1 MSIDTLVAGAVPS
14 LLSHA
19 TPDKC
24 KADIEN
30 NRSLFKDTTQKTWN
44 KYRKIVAGMPGLNL
58 SYEAVVDALSVN
70 RPDLLAV
77 IVSTDGGVPWLQQQ
91 VMDARAKLGLNPP
104 PARHYVM
111 DT

>member
-1 MSIDTLVAGAVPS
+1 MSIDTLIAGTIAS
-14 LLSHA
+14 LLSDA

-30 NRSLFKDTTQKTWN
+30 NRSLFKDTTEKTWK
-44 KYRKIVAGMPGLNL
+44 KYRKIVAGIPGLNL
-58 SYEAVVDALSVN
+58 SYEAVVDALSEH

-91 VMDARAKLGLNPP
+91 VMDAKAKLGLLP
-104 PARHYVM
+104 RHYVM
-111 DT
+111 D